1 MNQINVNFESI
12 TGKKSNSTVFSLGEI
27 ESISNERILVTGAGG
42 SIGSAIIE
50 FLSKIENVVY
60 LATDR
65 DEGALH
71 SLSLK
76 LSSTALFD
84 SQNISLLDL
93 RDSIGIKNCI
103 KNFSPTMIIHAGALK
118 HLSALQRQPREAL
131 LTNVFGTANLVELCT
146 EFNVKKF
153 VNISTDKAAEPT
165 SVLGFTKKLAELYVC
180 HFRTETNFEYT
191 SCRFGNVFNSRGS
204 VIETF
209 IYQICNRTPITLT
222 DKDIKRYFMSI
233 EEAAHLTLKS
243 AILNA
248 GDVHVFDMGEP
259 IPLSKIVE
267 NLQEVIGLR
276 TSIII
281 TGLRDGEKN
290 SEILFS
296 ALETPKTTSDP
307 KISFVSLKQEL
318 DKNQNFVSYI
328 QNRDETSLLYEVKKY
343 TKSVNN

>member
-1 MNQINVNFESI
+1 MNQKRVSFESI
-12 TGKKSNSTVFSLGEI
+12 TGKKSNSTVFSLNEI
-27 ESISNERILVTGAGG
+27 ESLSKERILVTGAGG
-42 SIGSAIIE
+42 SIGSEIIE
-50 FLSKIENVVY
+50 FLSKIDNVVY

-84 SQNISLLDL
+84 SQSILLLDL
-93 RDSIGIKNCI
+93 RDSIGIRRCI
-103 KNFSPTMIIHAGALK
+103 EDFRPTMVIHAGALK
-118 HLSALQRQPREAL
+118 HLSALQRQPREAI
-131 LTNVFGTANLVELCT
+131 LTNVFGTANLVEISA

-165 SVLGFTKKLAELYVC
+165 SVLGFSKKLAELYVC
-180 HFRTETNFEYT
+180 HYRAETDFEYT

-209 IYQICNRTPITLT
+209 TYQIYNKKPITLT
-222 DKDIKRYFMSI
+222 DKNINRYFMSI

-243 AILNA
+243 VMLNA

-259 IPLSKIVE
+259 IPLSEIVE

-290 SEILFS
+290 SEVLFS
-296 ALETPKTTSDP
+296 SLEKPNSTLDP
-307 KISFVSLKQEL
+307 KITFVSLRKEL
-318 DKNQNFVSYI
+318 DLNRNLVSCI
-328 QNRDETSLLYEVKKY
+328 NKRDEQKLLYEVKKY
-343 TKSVNN
+343 TNSDMS